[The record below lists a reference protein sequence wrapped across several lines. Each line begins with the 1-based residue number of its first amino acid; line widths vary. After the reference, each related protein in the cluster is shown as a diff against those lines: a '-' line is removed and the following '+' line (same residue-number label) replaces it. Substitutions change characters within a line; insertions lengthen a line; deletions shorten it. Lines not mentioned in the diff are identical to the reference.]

1 MQGTD
6 MGAMK
11 QMYQTINEAGL
22 SPHVIEYAVVV
33 DGRIQDTYEDEAAA
47 RRDAR
52 MVVENAVIARGKCYV
67 SVEVVPFMQ
76 FEPEVFA
83 GESSGIQ

>member
-1 MQGTD
+1 

-11 QMYQTINEAGL
+11 QMYQTINESGM
-22 SPHVIEYAVVV
+22 SPHIIEYAVMV
-33 DGRIQDTYEDEAAA
+33 DGQIQDTYEDEEAA

-52 MVVENAVIARGKCYV
+52 MVVENAVTTRGECYV

-76 FEPEVFA
+76 FEAEVFA

>member
-1 MQGTD
+1 

-11 QMYQTINEAGL
+11 RMYQTINEAGM
-22 SPHVIEYAVVV
+22 SPHVIEYAVIV
-33 DGRIQDTYEDEAAA
+33 DGRMQDTYEDEAAA
-47 RRDAR
+47 RCDAQ
-52 MVVENAVIARGKCYV
+52 MVVENAVLTFGRRRV

-76 FEPEVFA
+76 FEAEVFA

>member
-1 MQGTD
+1 

-11 QMYQTINEAGL
+11 QVYQTINEAGMT
-22 SPHVIEYAVVV
+22 PHAIEYAVMV
-33 DGRIQDTYEDEAAA
+33 DGRMQDTYEDEEAA

-52 MVVENAVIARGKCYV
+52 MIVENAVTTRGRCYV

>member
-1 MQGTD
+1 

-11 QMYQTINEAGL
+11 QMYQTINEAGM
-22 SPHVIEYAVVV
+22 SPHVIEYAVVE
-33 DGRIQDTYEDEAAA
+33 DGVIRDTYEDLEEA
-47 RRDAR
+47 RRDTR
-52 MVVENAVIARGKCYV
+52 IMVWTATAVTGETEV

>member
-1 MQGTD
+1 

-11 QMYQTINEAGL
+11 QMYQTINEAGMA
-22 SPHVIEYAVVV
+22 PHVIEYAVIV

-52 MVVENAVIARGKCYV
+52 MVVENAVITRGECYA

-83 GESSGIQ
+83 GEPSGIQ